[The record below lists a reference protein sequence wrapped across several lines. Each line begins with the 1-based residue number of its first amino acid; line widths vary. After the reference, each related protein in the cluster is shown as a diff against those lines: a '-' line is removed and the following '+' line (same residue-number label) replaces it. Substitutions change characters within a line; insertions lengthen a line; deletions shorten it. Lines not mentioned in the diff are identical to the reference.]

1 MRRIKYRQIFV
12 FVFLIFNAI
21 VVEGQDFDSD
31 SAVIRFLAAKNVPVT
46 ENNRVK
52 LLNGGKEKFDDL
64 FQCIEEAKHH
74 IHLEYFNFRNDSL
87 AGVLF
92 NLLKEKAKQGVE
104 VRAVYDAFGN
114 WSNNMPLKKRH
125 LDTIRKNGIEIFP
138 FDPLYFPF
146 LNHIFCRDHRKIAV
160 IDGKTAYIGGINI
173 ADYYVEGL
181 PEIGEWRDMHLRIEG
196 GAVSYL
202 QKNFLLIWNEVTNQE
217 IGGLQYFPSPDDVD
231 VDVDEKAIAII
242 DRVPKKM
249 PRLLEETYL
258 ESIRSA
264 KDRIRIINPY
274 FLPTSAVRKE
284 LKKAIA
290 RNVKV
295 EIMIS
300 AKLDIKFTPEG
311 VFYAT
316 HKLMKK
322 GADIYIYNA
331 GFHHSKVMMVD
342 GKFCTVGSA
351 NLDYRSLRH
360 DYETNAFIFDEDITG
375 ELNGIFDADISN
387 STKMTPE
394 VWRKRSLW
402 KRFIGWIANGL
413 SPIL

>member
-1 MRRIKYRQIFV
+1 MRHIKYRRIFV
-12 FVFLIFNAI
+12 VYIFLVFNAI
-21 VVEGQDFDSD
+21 VVIGQGFDSD
-31 SAVIRFLAAKNVPVT
+31 SAVIRFLAAEGVQIT
-46 ENNRVK
+46 TNNRVK
-52 LLNGGKEKFDDL
+52 LLNGGKEKFDNL
-64 FQCIEEAKHH
+64 FQCIKEAKHH
-74 IHLEYFNFRNDSL
+74 IHLEYFNFRNDSIS
-87 AGVLF
+87 GILF
-92 NLLKEKAKQGVE
+92 GLLTEKMKQGVE

-114 WSNNMPLKKRH
+114 WSNNMPLKRRH

-138 FDPLYFPF
+138 FDPLCFPF

-160 IDGKTAYIGGINI
+160 IDGKIAYIGGINI

-196 GAVSYL
+196 SAAGYL
-202 QKNFLLIWNEVTNQE
+202 QKIFLAIWNKVTNQE
-217 IGGLQYFPSPDDVD
+217 IDGLQYFPSHNDING
-231 VDVDEKAIAII
+231 KTIAIV
-242 DRVPKKM
+242 DRVPKKL

-258 ESIRSA
+258 KSIRSA
-264 KDRIRIINPY
+264 KNRIRIINPY
-274 FLPTSAVRKE
+274 FLPTTAIKKE

-300 AKLDIKFTPEG
+300 AKLDIKFIPDG
-311 VFYAT
+311 VFHVA

-322 GADIYIYNA
+322 GVDIYIYNS
-331 GFHHSKVMMVD
+331 GFHHSKIMTVD
-342 GKFCTVGSA
+342 GKFCIVGSA

-360 DYETNAFIFDEDITG
+360 DYETNAFIFDNEITG
-375 ELNGIFDADISN
+375 ELNDIFDADISN

-394 VWRKRSLW
+394 VWKKRSLW
-402 KRFIGWIANGL
+402 KRFVGWIANGL

>member
-1 MRRIKYRQIFV
+1 MRRIKYRQVFV
-12 FVFLIFNAI
+12 ISVFLIFNATL
-21 VVEGQDFDSD
+21 VNGQDFDSD
-31 SAVIRFLAAKNVPVT
+31 SAVIRFLVAEGVPIT
-46 ENNRVK
+46 ENNSVK

-64 FQCIEEAKHH
+64 FRYIKEAKHH
-74 IHLEYFNFRNDSL
+74 IHLEYFNFRNDSI
-87 AGVLF
+87 AKVLF
-92 NLLKEKAKQGVE
+92 NLLTEKAKQGVE

-125 LDTIRKNGIEIFP
+125 LDKIRKNGIEIFP

-146 LNHIFCRDHRKIAV
+146 LNHISCRDHRKIVV

-173 ADYYVEGL
+173 ADYYIEGL

-196 GAVSYL
+196 SATAYL
-202 QKNFLLIWNEVTNQE
+202 QKIFLSIWNKVTGQE
-217 IGGLQYFPSPDDVD
+217 IDGLQYFPPHEDING
-231 VDVDEKAIAII
+231 KTIAII
-242 DRVPKKM
+242 DRVPKKL
-249 PRLLEETYL
+249 PELLEETHL
-258 ESIRSA
+258 QSIRSA

-300 AKLDIKFTPEG
+300 AKLDIKFTPDG
-311 VFYAT
+311 VFHAA

-322 GADIYIYNA
+322 GADIYIYNS
-331 GFHHSKVMMVD
+331 GFHHSKIMMVD

-351 NLDYRSLRH
+351 NLDYRSFRH
-360 DYETNAFIFDEDITG
+360 DYETNAFIFDKKITG
-375 ELNGIFDADISN
+375 ELNDIFDADISN

-394 VWRKRSLW
+394 VWKKRSLW
-402 KRFIGWIANGL
+402 KRFVGWIANGL

>member
-1 MRRIKYRQIFV
+1 
-12 FVFLIFNAI
+12 
-21 VVEGQDFDSD
+21 VVNGQDFGSD
-31 SAVIRFLAAKNVPVT
+31 SAIIRFLSTEDVPITKN
-46 ENNRVK
+46 NKVK
-52 LLNGGKEKFDDL
+52 LLNGGREKFNDL
-64 FQCIEEAKHH
+64 FQCIKEAKHH
-74 IHLEYFNFRNDSL
+74 IHLEYFNFRNDSI

-92 NLLKEKAKQGVE
+92 NLLTEKAKQGVE

-125 LDTIRKNGIEIFP
+125 LNTIRKNGIEIFP

-146 LNHIFCRDHRKIAV
+146 VNHISCRDHRKIAV

-173 ADYYVEGL
+173 ADYYIEGL
-181 PEIGEWRDMHLRIEG
+181 PKIGKWRDMHLRIEG
-196 GAVSYL
+196 SAVGYL
-202 QKNFLLIWNEVTNQE
+202 QKNFLLIWNEITGQE
-217 IGGLQYFPSPDDVD
+217 IDGLQYFPSHDDIDGKTV
-231 VDVDEKAIAII
+231 AII
-242 DRVPKKM
+242 NRVPKKL

-258 ESIRSA
+258 KSIRSA
-264 KDRIRIINPY
+264 KNRIRIINPY
-274 FLPTSAVRKE
+274 FLPTPAIRKALE
-284 LKKAIA
+284 KAIV

-300 AKLDIKFTPEG
+300 AKLDIKFTPDG
-311 VFYAT
+311 VFHVA

-322 GADIYIYNA
+322 GADIYIYNS
-331 GFHHSKVMMVD
+331 GFHHSIFMMVD

-375 ELNGIFDADISN
+375 ELNDIFDADINN

-394 VWRKRSLW
+394 VWKKRSLW

-413 SPIL
+413 SPAL